1 MEIIKIKL
9 SFSNAYLV
17 KDRKAMLV
25 DTGAPNE
32 ADKILAAVKKAGVR
46 EQDIALLLHTH
57 GHFDHAGSTAELK
70 RRLGVP
76 VAVHAN
82 DAFMLR
88 EGRNGEIK
96 PRNLEARLIAALI
109 PNSFERSEP
118 DILIEQELSL
128 GEFGVD
134 AKILFTPG
142 HTQGSISVL
151 FGNNEAIVGDML
163 MGGWLGGAWLGARPN
178 YHYYIDDLEQLHASL
193 NKIMDLKPARLHVGH
208 GGPLSLAAVA
218 ARFEQI
224 LASEAK

>member
-25 DTGAPNE
+25 DAGAPNE

-46 EQDIALLLHTH
+46 EQDIALLIHTH

-96 PRNLEARLIAALI
+96 PRNLEARLIATLI

-134 AKILFTPG
+134 ARILFTPG
-142 HTQGSISVL
+142 HTRGSISIITDQD
-151 FGNNEAIVGDML
+151 AIIGDVL

-193 NKIMDLKPARLHVGH
+193 KRIMALKPARLHVGH

>member
-25 DTGAPNE
+25 DAGAPNE

-134 AKILFTPG
+134 ARILFTPG
-142 HTQGSISVL
+142 HTRGSISIITDQD
-151 FGNNEAIVGDML
+151 AIIGDVL

-193 NKIMDLKPARLHVGH
+193 KRIMDLKPARLHVGH

-224 LASEAK
+224 LVGEAK

>member
-17 KDRKAMLV
+17 KDRKAILV
-25 DTGAPNE
+25 DAGAPNE

-70 RRLGVP
+70 RRLGMP

-142 HTQGSISVL
+142 HTRGSISIIA
-151 FGNNEAIVGDML
+151 GQDAIIGDVL
-163 MGGWLGGAWLGARPN
+163 MGGWLGGAWLGAHPN

-218 ARFEQI
+218 ARCEQI
-224 LASEAK
+224 LAGEAK